1 MKRIH
6 SFVSSGNCRAV
17 VLLVF
22 LLGVHAYMKIKEYT
36 MEMKI
41 LRSAERVY

>member
-22 LLGVHAYMKIKEYT
+22 LLGVHTYMKIREYT
-36 MEMKI
+36 MEMKM
-41 LRSAERVY
+41 LKNAEMIY

>member
-1 MKRIH
+1 MKRIQ

-41 LRSAERVY
+41 LRSAETVY